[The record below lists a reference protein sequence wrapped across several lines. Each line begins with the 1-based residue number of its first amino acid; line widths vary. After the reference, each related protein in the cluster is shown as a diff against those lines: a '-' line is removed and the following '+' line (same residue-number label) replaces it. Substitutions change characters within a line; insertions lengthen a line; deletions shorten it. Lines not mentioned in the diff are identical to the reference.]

1 VKDFKKVRSDDRII
15 NQVQDNIE
23 QAINPIINSEIIN
36 GLIIK
41 DIEVLTG
48 TVLTISHRLGRTP
61 NGFAI
66 VKRNANSTV
75 WNGIIDKKTIEL
87 NSSANVTITLWVF

>member
-1 VKDFKKVRSDDRII
+1 MNNLKKVRSDDRII

-23 QAINPIINSEIIN
+23 QAITPIINSEIID

-48 TVLTISHRLGRTP
+48 ATLTLSHKLGRTP
-61 NGFAI
+61 NGFAVI
-66 VKRNANSTV
+66 KRNANSTV
-75 WNGIIDKKTIEL
+75 WNGLIDKKTIEL
-87 NSSANVTITLWVF
+87 NSSANVTISLWVF

>member
-1 VKDFKKVRSDDRII
+1 VKDFKKIIIEDRITRQLQE
-15 NQVQDNIE
+15 NVQ
-23 QAINPIINSEIIN
+23 QAITPIINSEIID

-48 TVLTISHRLGRTP
+48 TKKVISHKLGRTP

-75 WNGIIDKKTIEL
+75 WNGTIDKKTIEL
-87 NSSANVTITLWVF
+87 NSSANVTISLWVF